1 MQEKM
6 HDSDI
11 RQAMRLTLEHR
22 KENQSALILD
32 EFALCGE
39 VRVDIAVLNG
49 HLTGY
54 ELKSASDNLKRL
66 PKQVD
71 YYSAILDY
79 CNLVVAENHLQ
90 SAMEMV
96 PDFWGVYI
104 AKQSSNGR
112 TFIRKLRNPKSNKT
126 HVDPYLLAQLLWKA
140 EAIDILTKY
149 GYDQGVRS
157 KTRQFCWD
165 KMAESFS
172 LPHLRELVRTQLE
185 ARTNWR

>member
-1 MQEKM
+1 
-6 HDSDI
+6 
-11 RQAMRLTLEHR
+11 
-22 KENQSALILD
+22 
-32 EFALCGE
+32 
-39 VRVDIAVLNG
+39 
-49 HLTGY
+49 
-54 ELKSASDNLKRL
+54 
-66 PKQVD
+66 
-71 YYSAILDY
+71 
-79 CNLVVAENHLQ
+79 
-90 SAMEMV
+90 MEMV

-157 KTRQFCWD
+157 KTRQFCWN